1 MDVGEN
7 EWTEHITRGEVELML
22 ERTVSA
28 PLARIETRLAAM
40 ETNELRNDSNARE
53 SVRNRTDWIAPVLAS
68 IISTSLAVLAHKM
81 GAF

>member
-1 MDVGEN
+1 VADDF
-7 EWTEHITRGEVELML
+7 TEYITRGEVELML

-40 ETNELRNDSNARE
+40 ESSEKRNDSSARE
-53 SVRNRTDWIAPVLAS
+53 SARNRTDWIAPVLAS
-68 IISTSLAVLAHKM
+68 IISTGLAVLAHKM

>member
-1 MDVGEN
+1 MGES

-40 ETNELRNDSNARE
+40 ESSEKRNDSNARE
-53 SVRNRTDWIAPVLAS
+53 AVRNRTDWMAPVLAS
-68 IISTSLAVLAHKM
+68 IISTVLAVCAHKL
-81 GAF
+81 GWF